1 MKNLWF
7 ALPFCLLSFVSFSQR
22 AHIIPQPSLVIEHV
36 GEFPLTAA
44 VPVVFTAPEL
54 ERSANYLMNH
64 LDKTYGLKLSGTN
77 QPINGS
83 SIELRLQQVEKPVI
97 GGYNLEVSFDK
108 IVLSGHNEEGVFYG
122 IQTLIQLLP
131 TQKTPAFSIPNITI
145 TDAPRFVYR
154 GVHLDVS
161 RHFFPKE
168 YIKRYLDYLALHKMN
183 TFHWHLT
190 DDQGWRIEIKK
201 YPKLT
206 EVGAWRSGTLIG
218 KHPGKG
224 YDTIRYGGFYTQDDI
239 REVVQYAADRYI
251 TVIPEIELPGHS
263 MAAIAAYPELSTTPT
278 ESKAVARGWVNFGA
292 YEYNNVLSPNAF
304 TFQFLEDVLTEVI
317 ELFPSNY
324 IHIGGDECSKRW
336 WKESSFCQQFMKE
349 NNLKDEKALQSYFIN
364 RVEKFLNS
372 KGRNIIGWN
381 EILQGGL
388 APNAT
393 VMSWQGIQGGITA
406 ARKKHKVI
414 MTPGNACYFDH
425 PQTVNDDSIGLGKAV
440 WIDSVYK
447 YEPLPKA
454 LTAAEHRYILGAQA
468 NVWTEYIA
476 TPSKLEY
483 MLFPRLSALS
493 EVVWSDQKQRNW
505 NSFQTRMGKQFK
517 RYELWGINFSPEL
530 LKRSALVKA
539 SYNTD

>member
-1 MKNLWF
+1 MKGIQF
-7 ALPFCLLSFVSFSQR
+7 IFLLQLFPLISFSQR
-22 AHIIPQPSLVIEHV
+22 ASIIPQPSQMIEHI
-36 GEFPLTAA
+36 GEFTLLSEATL
-44 VPVVFTAPEL
+44 VVTDSRL
-54 ERSANYLMNH
+54 EKSAWYFLNH
-64 LDKTYGLKLSGTN
+64 LDKIHNLKLNRSN
-77 QPINGS
+77 QPTSGV
-83 SIELRLQQVEKPVI
+83 SIELRLQQVDKPVP
-97 GGYNLEVSFDK
+97 GAYTLEITFDK
-108 IVLSGHNEEGVFYG
+108 IVISGQNEEGVFYG
-122 IQTLIQLLP
+122 VQTLIQLLP
-131 TQKTPAFSIPNITI
+131 AKKEPKLILPNLSI
-145 TDAPRFVYR
+145 TDAPRFEYR

-161 RHFFPKE
+161 RHFFSKE

-183 TFHWHLT
+183 NFHWHLT

-206 EVGAWRSGTLIG
+206 EAGAWRSGTLIG

-224 YDTIRYGGFYTQDDI
+224 YDNIRYGGYYTQDEI
-239 REVVQYAADRYI
+239 REIVQYAADRYI

-263 MAAIAAYPELSTTPT
+263 MAAIAAYPELSTTPNET
-278 ESKAVARGWVNFGA
+278 KAVARGWANFGA

-304 TFQFLEDVLTEVI
+304 TFQFLEDVLSEVV
-317 ELFPSNY
+317 ELFPSTY

-336 WKESSFCQQFMKE
+336 WKESAFCQQFMKE

-425 PQTVNDDSIGLGKAV
+425 PQSVKDDSIGLGKAV
-440 WIDSVYK
+440 LIDTVYK
-447 YEPLPKA
+447 FEPIPKT
-454 LTAAEHRYILGAQA
+454 LTKAEHAYILGAQA

-493 EVVWSDQKQRNW
+493 EVVWSEPKNRDW
-505 NSFQTRMGKQFK
+505 NSFQKRMGKQFK
-517 RYELWGINFSPEL
+517 RYELWEINFSREL
-530 LKRSALVKA
+530 LKRSALAKEN
-539 SYNTD
+539 YETN